1 MTPSQSRGVR
11 VRSVVPDDVASYVA
25 LRREMLRAEPW
36 AFAASEDADVGCDEA
51 KMRERLAEPGQA
63 LIGAFEAQGAGEALI
78 GAAGVLRN
86 RHAKMAHRATIW
98 GVYVT
103 PRARGL
109 GVGAALI
116 GAVLDVAKSWPGVDS
131 VGLCVSARG
140 QAAQRLYARMGFV
153 AWGCEPG
160 AMVVDGVAYDEV
172 HMLRRLA

>member
-1 MTPSQSRGVR
+1 MTSDVVRGVR
-11 VRSVVPDDVASYVA
+11 IRAVTRDDLSSYVE

-63 LIGAFEAQGAGEALI
+63 LIGAFEGQGAGDALI

-109 GVGAALI
+109 GVGAAMI
-116 GAVLDVAKSWPGVDS
+116 GAALEAARSWPGVDS

-140 QAAQRLYARMGFV
+140 EAAQRLYARMGFV
-153 AWGCEPG
+153 AWGREPG
-160 AMVVDGVAYDEV
+160 AMVVDGVAYDEI
-172 HMLRRLA
+172 HMLRRLV